1 MVLGQGRPG
10 LAVWLAA
17 KVAGRAS
24 GSPAT
29 DRLFFDLSKD
39 FSVRPLFPLGLV
51 LALAA
56 CSEPAPQ
63 RPLTLPAADGRAA
76 EIVIGDG
83 FRYVVNQQALAQSL
97 DQVYLRVT
105 RASAPELGYAD
116 GLTAKTVAEAYCAGF
131 NRALDPV
138 AYGKFSVP
146 ASWLFEGGCE

>member
-1 MVLGQGRPG
+1 MVVRLSFQRP
-10 LAVWLAA
+10 
-17 KVAGRAS
+17 
-24 GSPAT
+24 
-29 DRLFFDLSKD
+29 
-39 FSVRPLFPLGLV
+39 SVRQLGSLGRLGLV

-56 CSEPAPQ
+56 CSEPAPL

-76 EIVIGDG
+76 EIIIGDG

-131 NRALDPV
+131 NRALDPA
-138 AYGKFSVP
+138 AYGKFSLP
-146 ASWLFEGGCE
+146 ASWLFEGGCG